1 MSSAWWLGW
10 RCVLG
15 LNATSKTTENMSR
28 TGQCVL
34 NLPSADNVAAVNRL
48 ACLMGSNP
56 VPPVKLA
63 RGYTHEKNKF
73 GTAGLT
79 AIPSL
84 TVAPPRVFE
93 CPVQM
98 EAVVAAKHNL
108 MEDDDVARGKIVT
121 FEVRVTRV
129 HIHPDILM
137 DGLSNRVDP
146 NKWRPLM
153 MSFQRFYSLG
163 EEVHESTLAKIPE
176 DIYRMP
182 DIARSRT
189 AGLVNS

>member
-1 MSSAWWLGW
+1 
-10 RCVLG
+10 V
-15 LNATSKTTENMSR
+15 
-28 TGQCVL
+28 
-34 NLPSADNVAAVNRL
+34 
-48 ACLMGSNP
+48 
-56 VPPVKLA
+56 
-63 RGYTHEKNKF
+63 
-73 GTAGLT
+73 
-79 AIPSL
+79 
-84 TVAPPRVFE
+84 VAPRALE

-98 EAVVAAKHNL
+98 EAVVAAKHDL

-146 NKWRPLM
+146 DKWRPLI
-153 MSFQRFYSLG
+153 MSFQRYYGVG

-176 DIYRMP
+176 EIYRMP

-189 AGLVNS
+189 AELVNS